1 MRRSLINSI
10 VLGCILSFNF
20 LSPSFA
26 SEPADTLVDL
36 LESEGGI
43 ATGNNSDDG
52 YFIVVMGFSDHS
64 NENKAYELARL
75 NALKQLNEF
84 INGSTTSG
92 YSAVTLR
99 YDNTSAGDESSSEHF
114 ISVVENSFK
123 GAISAAKMIKK
134 GRYDNNYFV
143 TFALTQSD
151 ISLQSVIKGSTRI
164 NPKDM
169 AIAHKVDAG
178 IQTVEAKGL
187 ATMKD
192 GTAIAR
198 EHAIQNALRN
208 AVQQAQGVM
217 LSGRSGTFGDALNSA
232 LSTKTQGYVRSYE
245 IIDEEKKRGDYMVL
259 IVAEVDTAPLLS
271 DIDFYLDILSTPA
284 FYIDS
289 ADRGDSQ
296 WLQNYLEDMGFSLL
310 NNRQS
315 ATHIFKI
322 NKTQQV
328 SQNHQDKKGIT
339 TELSVTLENVMTS
352 KVLFT
357 ALNNI
362 NKSAIYIEPQ
372 SRAIKISEKMAYKDL
387 AKSLSKEIITSLA
400 KIAEQGVMY
409 PFIVSNANRRDWKLI
424 RHTLENAGSGV
435 VSGFTWQADGK
446 TLKFNYRY
454 SGSLSRAMDEVLN
467 PLYTTF
473 KTEGKGHKL
482 KAIEISKTS
491 ATFEILR

>member
-1 MRRSLINSI
+1 MKKSLINSI
-10 VLGCILSFNF
+10 VLGCVLS
-20 LSPSFA
+20 LSALSTCFA
-26 SEPADTLVDL
+26 SEATDSLVDL

-43 ATGNNSDDG
+43 ATGNNPDDG
-52 YFIVVMGFSDHS
+52 YFIVAMGFSDQGE
-64 NENKAYELARL
+64 ENKAYELARL
-75 NALKQLNEF
+75 DALKQLNEF
-84 INGSTTSG
+84 VNGSTTSG
-92 YSAVTLR
+92 YSAATLR
-99 YDNTSAGDESSSEHF
+99 FDNTSTAGESTSENF

-134 GRYDNNYFV
+134 GRYDNSYFV

-151 ISLQSVIKGSTRI
+151 IALQSAIKGSAKA
-164 NPKDM
+164 NPKNI
-169 AIAHKVDAG
+169 AIAQKVDSG

-187 ATMKD
+187 ASMKE
-192 GTAIAR
+192 GTATAR
-198 EHAIQNALRN
+198 EQAIQNALRN

-217 LSGRSGTFGDALNSA
+217 LSGSSGTFGEALNSA
-232 LSTKTQGYVRSYE
+232 LSTKTHGYVRSYE
-245 IIDEEKKRGDYMVL
+245 IIDEDKKRGDYVVL

-289 ADRGDSQ
+289 ADQGDTR
-296 WLQNYLEDMGFSLL
+296 WLRNYLEEMGFTLSTK
-310 NNRQS
+310 RQE

-322 NKTQQV
+322 EKTQQV
-328 SQNHQDKKGIT
+328 NQNHQDKKGIT
-339 TELSVTLENVMTS
+339 TELSVTFENVMTGDII
-352 KVLFT
+352 FT

-400 KIAEQGVMY
+400 KIAEQGVVY
-409 PFIVSNANRRDWKLI
+409 PFIVSNANRLDWKLI

-435 VSGFTWQADGK
+435 VDGFTWNVDGK

-454 SGSLSRAMDEVLN
+454 SGSLSRAMDEVLD

-473 KTEGKGHKL
+473 KAEGKGHRL
-482 KAIEISKTS
+482 KAIEIGKTS
-491 ATFEILR
+491 AIFEILR